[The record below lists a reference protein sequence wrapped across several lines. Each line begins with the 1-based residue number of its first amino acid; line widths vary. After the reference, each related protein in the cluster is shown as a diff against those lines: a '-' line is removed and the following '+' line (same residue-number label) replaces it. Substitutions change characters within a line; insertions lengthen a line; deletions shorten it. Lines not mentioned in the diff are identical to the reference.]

1 MNSIDL
7 GSQFMGLD
15 SSEMSDFFTT
25 TLYSTLSSN
34 IPNKVVKCNNK
45 DAPWV
50 THEIKTAIRRKHR
63 VYKKFLQRGRKLE
76 DWVKVKSIR
85 KKNL

>member
-1 MNSIDL
+1 
-7 GSQFMGLD
+7 MGLD

-76 DWVKVKSIR
+76 D
-85 KKNL
+85 